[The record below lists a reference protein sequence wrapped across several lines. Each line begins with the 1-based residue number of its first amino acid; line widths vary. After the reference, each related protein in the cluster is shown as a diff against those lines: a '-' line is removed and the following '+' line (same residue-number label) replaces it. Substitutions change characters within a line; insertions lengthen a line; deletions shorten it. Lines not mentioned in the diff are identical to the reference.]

1 MSVETK
7 TDCTRECK
15 GKLTVVIPALNE
27 EEGIAGTIRTVPVAE
42 IKRIGYATQV
52 LVVDNGST
60 DSTARLASEAGAD
73 VISEPVRGYGKALK
87 RGFSTASGDVIVTA
101 DADATYPL
109 EAIPSLLD
117 TFARDGLDFLTTNR
131 FAALDDCAMSIVNR
145 VGNRILG
152 MATRVLFRL
161 DMRDPESGMWMF
173 KKDIL
178 NDLKLHSDSWPLSHE
193 IKIEACYYARC
204 RWKEVPVRYGT
215 RVGKT
220 KLVNN
225 WRVGFIDLLHI
236 AKKRV
241 VR

>member
-1 MSVETK
+1 MTET
-7 TDCTRECK
+7 RL
-15 GKLTVVIPALNE
+15 LTIVIPALNE
-27 EEGIAGTIRTVPVAE
+27 EQGIEQTIRAVPREE
-42 IKRIGYATQV
+42 IGSAGYGVQV

-60 DSTARLASEAGAD
+60 DRTAELAKRAGAD
-73 VISEPVRGYGKALK
+73 VVSQGVRGYGKALK
-87 RGFSTASGDVIVTA
+87 AGFASAKGEIIVTA

-109 EAIPSLLD
+109 AAIPSLLE
-117 TFARDGLDFLTTNR
+117 TFDREGLEFLTTNR
-131 FAALDDCAMSIVNR
+131 FAALDKSTMSTVNR
-145 VGNRILG
+145 IGNIMLSL
-152 MATRVLFRL
+152 ATRVLFQL

-173 KKDIL
+173 NKDIL
-178 NDLKLHSDSWPLSHE
+178 SRLKIHSDSWPLSHE
-193 IKIEACYYARC
+193 IKIEACYYSGC

-225 WRVGFIDLLHI
+225 WKVGLVDLLHI

>member
-1 MSVETK
+1 MDAK
-7 TDCTRECK
+7 TDRTRERR
-15 GKLTVVIPALNE
+15 GRLTIVIPALNE
-27 EEGIAGTIRTVPVAE
+27 EEGITRTIERVPITE
-42 IKRIGYATQV
+42 IRRIGYETQV

-60 DSTARLASEAGAD
+60 DHTAKRASEAGAD
-73 VISEPVRGYGKALK
+73 VVSEPVRGYGKALK
-87 RGFSTASGDVIVTA
+87 TGFSAASGDIIVTA

-117 TFARDGLDFLTTNR
+117 VFNRDGLDFLTTNR
-131 FAALDDCAMSIVNR
+131 FADLDKGTMSALNM
-145 VGNRILG
+145 VGNTILA

-173 KKDIL
+173 KKDVL
-178 NDLKLHSDSWPLSHE
+178 NTLKLHSDSWPLSHE
-193 IKIEACYYARC
+193 IKIEACYYAGC

-215 RVGKT
+215 RLGKT

-225 WRVGFIDLLHI
+225 WKVGFIDLFHI

>member
-1 MSVETK
+1 MNTLS
-7 TDCTRECK
+7 
-15 GKLTVVIPALNE
+15 VVIPALNE
-27 EEGIAGTIRTVPVAE
+27 EKGIGSTVAAVPRSE
-42 IKRIGYATQV
+42 LEQTGYKTQV

-60 DSTARLASEAGAD
+60 DGTAELARKAGAE
-73 VISEPVRGYGKALK
+73 VVLEPKRGYGKALK
-87 RGFSTASGDVIVTA
+87 TGFASARGEIIVTA

-109 EAIPSLLD
+109 EAIPPLLD
-117 TFARDGLDFLTTNR
+117 TFDRDGLDFLTTNR
-131 FAALDDCAMSIVNR
+131 FASLDKGAMSMVNR
-145 VGNRILG
+145 VGNTILA
-152 MATRVLFRL
+152 MATRALFQL

-178 NDLKLHSDSWPLSHE
+178 TDLKLHSDSWPLSHE
-193 IKIEACYYARC
+193 IKIEACYYAGC

>member
-1 MSVETK
+1 MDAKIDRTGES
-7 TDCTRECK
+7 K
-15 GKLTVVIPALNE
+15 GRLTIVIPALNE
-27 EEGIAGTIRTVPVAE
+27 EEGITRTIERVPITEIRRT
-42 IKRIGYATQV
+42 GYETQV

-60 DSTARLASEAGAD
+60 DHTAKRASEAGAD
-73 VISEPVRGYGKALK
+73 VVSEPVRGYGKALK
-87 RGFSTASGDVIVTA
+87 TGFSAASGDIIVTA

-117 TFARDGLDFLTTNR
+117 VFNRDGLDFLTTNR
-131 FAALDDCAMSIVNR
+131 FADLDKGTMSALNM
-145 VGNRILG
+145 VGNTILA

-173 KKDIL
+173 KKDVL
-178 NDLKLHSDSWPLSHE
+178 NTLKLHSDSWPLSHE